1 MQKLATVLMC
11 AAVMLGGT
19 VRATGQDDLS
29 SPKLRIEWGEFKK
42 LYDAGKVV
50 VVDVRDPI
58 AFEASRIPGSINVP
72 LDEVEKRVAELGKHD
87 KPIVF
92 YCA

>member
-1 MQKLATVLMC
+1 MVML
-11 AAVMLGGT
+11 AAVLAAPTAMA
-19 VRATGQDDLS
+19 RQDDLL
-29 SPKLRIEWGEFKK
+29 SPKLRVEWVEFKK
-42 LYDAGKVV
+42 LHDAGKVV
-50 VVDVRDPI
+50 VVDVRDRE

-72 LDEVEKRVAELGKHD
+72 LDQVETRVAELKKHG

>member
-1 MQKLATVLMC
+1 MLKLAVVMCVAVLAMPAPM
-11 AAVMLGGT
+11 AA
-19 VRATGQDDLS
+19 QDDLT
-29 SPKLRIEWGEFKK
+29 SPKLRMEWAEFKK
-42 LYDAGKVV
+42 LYDAGRLV
-50 VVDVRDPI
+50 VVDVRDPE

-72 LDEVEKRVAELGKHD
+72 LDEVAKRVDELKKHG